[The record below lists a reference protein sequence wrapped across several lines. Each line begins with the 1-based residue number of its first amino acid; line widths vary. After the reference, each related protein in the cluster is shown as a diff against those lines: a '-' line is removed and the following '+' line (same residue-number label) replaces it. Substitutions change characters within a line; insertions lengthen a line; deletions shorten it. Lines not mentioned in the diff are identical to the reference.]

1 LKKTFNVVDM
11 FCGAGGESTGIM
23 QAAAAQGMKVNLL
36 AINHWERAMETHAA
50 NHPGANHLCES
61 VECIDPAQVV
71 SGGKLD
77 LLWASPECTHHS
89 IARGGRPRSNQSRA
103 SSWLILKWLQD
114 LYVER
119 VIIENVPEFLSWG
132 PLDRNGRPVQ
142 KKKGEIFNAFISSL
156 RSLGYQVDWKILCAA
171 DYGDPTTRRRLFV
184 QAVKGRKRIMWPQI
198 THMDGGENLMGYQPW
213 RSAREI
219 IDWSIPGT
227 SIFDRKKP
235 LADATI
241 RRIAAGIEKYW
252 GAYAQP
258 FLAVLYGSNDVRSLD
273 LPLPAVTGSGAHHA
287 LVEPVPLLMGH
298 ESGQAARSVDLPVHT
313 VLAQGKKYLIEP
325 LVLGQQS
332 CAAAGAISLIQ
343 PFITRYHGDHAG
355 QQDGAERN
363 HEISRPIPIL
373 MEYYGNGQTKPVSN
387 PVGTVTT
394 KDRFAL
400 LEPFMVKCCHGG
412 GIDRRVLD
420 VKEPV
425 PALTCSNENALIE
438 PFVFNI
444 GQGSAADRSRSIDE
458 PLSTIVTKAEHCLV
472 EPCMYL
478 DIRFRMLK
486 NHELKRAQGFP
497 DDYILT
503 GNITEQ
509 TKQIGNA
516 VPVNT
521 ARALATAAMSA

>member
-1 LKKTFNVVDM
+1 V
-11 FCGAGGESTGIM
+11 
-23 QAAAAQGMKVNLL
+23 
-36 AINHWERAMETHAA
+36 ER
-50 NHPGANHLCES
+50 
-61 VECIDPAQVV
+61 IDPTRVV
-71 SGGKLD
+71 KGGKLD

-89 IARGGRPRSNQSRA
+89 IARGGRPRSDQSRA
-103 SSWLILKWLQD
+103 SAWLILKWLSE

-132 PLDRNGRPVQ
+132 PLDKEGRPIQ
-142 KKKGEIFNAFISSL
+142 KQKGKTFMAFIASL
-156 RSLGYQVDWKILCAA
+156 KSLGYQVDWKILTAA

-198 THMDGGENLMGYQPW
+198 THMDGDGNNLMGYQPW
-213 RSAREI
+213 IPARDI

-252 GAYAQP
+252 VDYAKP
-258 FLAVLYGSNDVRSLD
+258 FLAVLYGTNDVRSLD

-287 LVEPVPLLMGH
+287 LIEPVPLLMGH
-298 ESGQAARSVDLPVHT
+298 ESGQMPRPIDDPVQTVLAQGRINLIQPFMLGQQSGAAARSVDQPVPT
-313 VLAQGKKYLIEP
+313 VAG
-325 LVLGQQS
+325 
-332 CAAAGAISLIQ
+332 AGAISMIQ
-343 PFITRYHGDHAG
+343 PFITRYQGDHAG
-355 QQDGAERN
+355 QQDGDNRN
-363 HEISRPIPIL
+363 HKIERPLPCVDTSNRYAL
-373 MEYYGNGQTKPVSN
+373 VEPLLVEYYGNGNTKPVSN

-400 LEPFMVKCCHGG
+400 LEPFVLPNEGFYRGNQPRSIDKPLPAVTASRGAG
-412 GIDRRVLD
+412 GI
-420 VKEPV
+420 
-425 PALTCSNENALIE
+425 IE

-444 GQGSAADRSRSIDE
+444 GQGSVADRSRSIDE

-472 EPCMYL
+472 EAGIRF

-521 ARALATAAMSA
+521 AKALAKAAMSA